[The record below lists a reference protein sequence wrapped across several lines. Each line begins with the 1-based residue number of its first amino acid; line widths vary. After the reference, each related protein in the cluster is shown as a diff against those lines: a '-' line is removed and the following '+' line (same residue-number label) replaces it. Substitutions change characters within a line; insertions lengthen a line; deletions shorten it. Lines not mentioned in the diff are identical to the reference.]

1 MNELI
6 RLRKENAELREKLR
20 LAVEIVTEFLDKGQV
35 LADEAENH
43 VRNEFQKS
51 DLNNLKAV
59 I

>member
-20 LAVEIVTEFLDKGQV
+20 LAIEIVTEFLDRDQGQIGS
-35 LADEAENH
+35 ENQT
-43 VRNEFQKS
+43 RSKFQKN
-51 DLNNLKAV
+51 DVKNLKAV